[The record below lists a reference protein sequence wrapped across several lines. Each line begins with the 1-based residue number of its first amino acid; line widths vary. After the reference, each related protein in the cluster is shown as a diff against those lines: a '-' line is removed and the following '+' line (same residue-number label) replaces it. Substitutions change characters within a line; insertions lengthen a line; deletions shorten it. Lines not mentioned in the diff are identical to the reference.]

1 MAESKKKSV
10 GSGSAGKTHPL
21 EGPSSPGLENDV
33 LSREELETL
42 SLLQLVDQIVAKLP
56 PRHSAIMDMVYLRDR
71 VAEVEE
77 INDQA
82 RQTIE
87 KLEAVV
93 EKLRSPAFRVGTFL
107 MPVEPDKAHVCV
119 SGTDY
124 VCRIDPQLPLA
135 SLQIGQRVLLNEA
148 FAVVQGLGFD
158 RHGPIV
164 RVDELLSGGR
174 LRIGQESGLISSVLL
189 RSALLVKEK
198 IKPAMEVRLD
208 ANQRVALEVI
218 GVGKRIE
225 RALETVTELPWSA
238 VGGQTE
244 AVQEIR
250 DTIELPFLHRG
261 LFKRFEHTVPKG
273 FLLHGPPGCGK
284 TLLGK
289 ATAYNLRQQI
299 RTETGVDHPE
309 FFLHVKG
316 PEILNM
322 WVGESERQVRDL
334 FAQCRERAAEG
345 SLAFLFIDEAES
357 ILGTRRAG
365 RYSTILSTLVPMFCS
380 EMDGLEPLQ
389 NVVVIL
395 ASNRA
400 DLIDPAILR
409 PGRIDRKIKVN
420 RPTQEG
426 AQRIYEIY
434 LKESLPLDEPKAVL
448 AQAITDTH
456 YAKSVENQF
465 LEITYRSG
473 KKDFLYRGDLGSGAI
488 IAAIVERAKSLA
500 IKRSIL
506 TKQETNLTREDLVQ
520 ALQKEYSEN
529 DLFPPTDITE
539 DWLKLTDFDPDNV
552 IKLAPIRPRKKDSL
566 GSGDGDQNDY
576 PVRHRNGNR
585 YRQGKGRKR
594 GRRRRVHGLGAQRD
608 QVRGPHAMGLQLRG
622 PSRRHARLSR
632 RGTAPGRR

>member
-1 MAESKKKSV
+1 MAESKKKPV
-10 GSGSAGKTHPL
+10 IGGP
-21 EGPSSPGLENDV
+21 PSSKSLSIDGPETPLLENE
-33 LSREELETL
+33 LLAREHLEAL
-42 SLLQLVDQIVAKLP
+42 SLLQLVDMIVAKLP

-71 VAEVEE
+71 VAEIEE

-87 KLEAVV
+87 KLDAAI

-107 MPVEPDKAHVCV
+107 MPLEPDKAHVCA

-124 VCRIDPQLPLA
+124 VCRIDPQVPLA
-135 SLQIGQRVLLNEA
+135 SLQVGQRVLLNEA

-158 RHGPIV
+158 RNGPIV

-174 LRIGQESGLISSVLL
+174 LRIGQESGLLTSVLL
-189 RSALLVKEK
+189 RSALLAKEK
-198 IKPAMEVRLD
+198 IKPGMEVRLD
-208 ANQRVALEVI
+208 VNQRVALEVI
-218 GVGKRIE
+218 GVGRRIE
-225 RALETVTELPWSA
+225 RSLETVTALPWTA
-238 VGGQTE
+238 VGGQSE
-244 AVQEIR
+244 AVQAIR
-250 DTIELPFLHRG
+250 DTIELPFLHRE

-299 RTETGVDHPE
+299 RAETGVDHPE

-420 RPTQEG
+420 RPNQEG
-426 AQRIYEIY
+426 ARRIYEIY
-434 LKESLPLDEPKAVL
+434 LKDSLPLAEPKEVM
-448 AQAITDTH
+448 AQAITELH
-456 YAKSVENQF
+456 YARTVENQF

-473 KKDFLYRGDLGSGAI
+473 KRDFLYRGDLASGAI

-500 IKRSIL
+500 IKRSIE
-506 TKQETNLTREDLVQ
+506 TKLETQLTRADLAQ
-520 ALQKEYSEN
+520 ALQREHAEN

-539 DWLKLTDFDPDNV
+539 DWLKLTDFDPENV
-552 IKLAPIRPRKKDSL
+552 IKLAPIRPRKKDA
-566 GSGDGDQNDY
+566 
-576 PVRHRNGNR
+576 
-585 YRQGKGRKR
+585 
-594 GRRRRVHGLGAQRD
+594 LGAGI
-608 QVRGPHAMGLQLRG
+608 V
-622 PSRRHARLSR
+622 
-632 RGTAPGRR
+632 

>member
-1 MAESKKKSV
+1 MAESKKKSP
-10 GSGSAGKTHPL
+10 GSSSKSHPSEAQQPPPPPPEHELLAREQL
-21 EGPSSPGLENDV
+21 EA
-33 LSREELETL
+33 L
-42 SLLQLVDQIVAKLP
+42 SLLQLVDVIVAKLP

-87 KLEAVV
+87 KLDAVV

-107 MPVEPDKAHVCV
+107 MPVEPDKAHVCA

-124 VCRIDPQLPLA
+124 VCRIDPQIPLA
-135 SLQIGQRVLLNEA
+135 SLQVGQRVLLNEA
-148 FAVVQGLGFD
+148 FAIVQGLGFD
-158 RHGPIV
+158 RNGPIV
-164 RVDELLSGGR
+164 RIDELLSGGR

-189 RSALLVKEK
+189 RSALLAKEK
-198 IKPAMEVRLD
+198 LKPGMEVRLD

-225 RALETVTELPWSA
+225 RALETVTALPWSSI
-238 VGGQTE
+238 GGQSE
-244 AVQEIR
+244 AVQAIR

-299 RTETGVDHPE
+299 LADTGVDHPE

-365 RYSTILSTLVPMFCS
+365 RHSSILSTLVPMFCS
-380 EMDGLEPLQ
+380 EMDGIEPLQ

-434 LKESLPLDEPKAVL
+434 LKDSLPLAEPKDAM
-448 AQAITDTH
+448 AQAITQTH
-456 YAKSVENQF
+456 YAKTVENQF

-473 KKDFLYRGDLGSGAI
+473 KKDFLYRGDLASGAI

-500 IKRSIL
+500 IKRSIE
-506 TKQETNLTREDLVQ
+506 TKQDTHLSREDLAQ
-520 ALQKEYSEN
+520 ALQKEYAEN

-552 IKLAPIRPRKKDSL
+552 IKLAPIRPRKKDLL
-566 GSGDGDQNDY
+566 GSGI
-576 PVRHRNGNR
+576 V
-585 YRQGKGRKR
+585 
-594 GRRRRVHGLGAQRD
+594 
-608 QVRGPHAMGLQLRG
+608 
-622 PSRRHARLSR
+622 
-632 RGTAPGRR
+632 

>member
-1 MAESKKKSV
+1 MAESKKKPAITGSSPSKSV
-10 GSGSAGKTHPL
+10 PN
-21 EGPSSPGLENDV
+21 EGPEPTSPDPQV
-33 LSREELETL
+33 LSREEMDML
-42 SLLQLVDQIVAKLP
+42 SALQLVDMVVAKLP
-56 PRHSAIMDMVYLRDR
+56 PRHSSILDMVYLRDR
-71 VAEVEE
+71 IADMEE
-77 INDQA
+77 MNDQA

-87 KLEAVV
+87 KLDAIV
-93 EKLRSPAFRVGTFL
+93 EKLRSPAFRVGTFI
-107 MPVEPDKAHVCV
+107 MPVEPDKAHVCAG
-119 SGTDY
+119 GTDF
-124 VCRIDPQLPLA
+124 VCRIDPQIPLA
-135 SLQIGQRVLLNEA
+135 SLQVGQRVLLNEA
-148 FAVVQGLGFD
+148 FAIVQGLGFD
-158 RHGPIV
+158 RNGPIV
-164 RVDELLSGGR
+164 RIDELLSAGR
-174 LRIGQESGLISSVLL
+174 VRIGQESGLVCSVII
-189 RSALLVKEK
+189 RSALLAKEK
-198 IKPAMEVRLD
+198 LKPGMEIRLD

-218 GVGKRIE
+218 GVGRRIE

-238 VGGQTE
+238 IGGQNE
-244 AVQEIR
+244 AVQAIR
-250 DTIELPFLHRG
+250 DTIELPFLHRE
-261 LFKRFEHTVPKG
+261 LFKRFEHSVPKG

-299 RTETGVDHPE
+299 HAETGVDHPE

-365 RYSTILSTLVPMFCS
+365 RYSSILSTLVPMFCS
-380 EMDGLEPLQ
+380 EMDGIEPLQ

-420 RPTQEG
+420 RPTLEG

-434 LKESLPLDEPKAVL
+434 LKESLPLAEPREVL
-448 AQAITDTH
+448 ARTVAEAH
-456 YAKSVENQF
+456 YAHTPENQF
-465 LEITYRSG
+465 LEITFRSG
-473 KKDFLYRGDLGSGAI
+473 KRDFLYRGDLSSGAV

-500 IKRSIL
+500 IKRSIE
-506 TKQETNLTREDLVQ
+506 TKADTHLSREDLLV
-520 ALQKEYSEN
+520 ALQREYSEN

-552 IKLAPIRPRKKDSL
+552 IRLAPIRPRKQEAVS
-566 GSGDGDQNDY
+566 SGI
-576 PVRHRNGNR
+576 V
-585 YRQGKGRKR
+585 
-594 GRRRRVHGLGAQRD
+594 
-608 QVRGPHAMGLQLRG
+608 
-622 PSRRHARLSR
+622 
-632 RGTAPGRR
+632 

>member
-1 MAESKKKSV
+1 MAESKKKSS
-10 GSGSAGKTHPL
+10 GSGSAAKPHPL
-21 EGPSSPGLENDV
+21 PGSPLPEAENEVLAHEQLEA
-33 LSREELETL
+33 L
-42 SLLQLVDQIVAKLP
+42 SLLQVVDLIVAKLP

-87 KLEAVV
+87 KLDAVV

-124 VCRIDPQLPLA
+124 VCRIDPQLPLI
-135 SLQIGQRVLLNEA
+135 SLQVGQRVLLNEA
-148 FAVVQGLGFD
+148 FAIVQGLGFD
-158 RHGPIV
+158 RNGPIV

-174 LRIGQESGLISSVLL
+174 LRIGQESGLVASVLL
-189 RSALLVKEK
+189 RSALLAKEK
-198 IKPAMEVRLD
+198 IKPGMEVRLD
-208 ANQRVALEVI
+208 ANQRAALEVI

-225 RALETVTELPWSA
+225 RALETVTALPWSA
-238 VGGQTE
+238 IGGQEE
-244 AVQEIR
+244 AVQGIR

-299 RTETGVDHPE
+299 LTETGVDHPE

-434 LKESLPLDEPKAVL
+434 LKESLPLAEPKEIMAK
-448 AQAITDTH
+448 AITETH
-456 YAKSVENQF
+456 YARTVENQF

-473 KKDFLYRGDLGSGAI
+473 KKDFLYRGDLGSGAV

-500 IKRSIL
+500 IKRSIE
-506 TKQETNLTREDLVQ
+506 TKLETQLTREDLIL
-520 ALQKEYSEN
+520 ALRKEYSEN

-539 DWLKLTDFDPDNV
+539 DWLKLTDFDPENV

-566 GSGDGDQNDY
+566 GSGI
-576 PVRHRNGNR
+576 V
-585 YRQGKGRKR
+585 
-594 GRRRRVHGLGAQRD
+594 
-608 QVRGPHAMGLQLRG
+608 
-622 PSRRHARLSR
+622 
-632 RGTAPGRR
+632 